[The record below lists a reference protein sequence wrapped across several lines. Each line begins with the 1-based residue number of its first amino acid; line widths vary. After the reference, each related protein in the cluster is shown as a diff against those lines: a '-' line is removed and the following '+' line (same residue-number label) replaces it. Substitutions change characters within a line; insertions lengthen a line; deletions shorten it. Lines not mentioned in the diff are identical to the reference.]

1 MFPLLCI
8 IFTVNHARVKILWEI
23 GFFQPSK
30 LERVFTSVCTFVI
43 IATIGI
49 DSAHKL
55 THDSYSEPQ

>member
-1 MFPLLCI
+1 MPELRF
-8 IFTVNHARVKILWEI
+8 FWEI

-30 LERVFTSVCTFVI
+30 LETVFTSVCTFVI